1 MSPRALNPR
10 LSLSAGLMLA
20 LASCGDATLPE
31 DRSGT
36 TGLRVPGGAPYSAA
50 MMLQDQAIDP
60 NDTHVV
66 SDATLRYTTYVQTSV
81 PVTDPVTGQSTS
93 ELVLSAPE
101 ESVRLEAGY
110 DAYDR
115 SIVNTYELNAA
126 PDPITDLADEARTI
140 KTLGAQHNIYDG
152 YGSRIPVAIPA
163 GAPANSPMEGL
174 AYQGSQV
181 TEGVLLDASS
191 TEFVRSYSRGVRFSV
206 SGQPGAV
213 EHLGQDRIRIT
224 ASIAEAARAAASGHA
239 MARRFA
245 AAAAAPQP
253 QGRIS
258 RTYHKRD
265 GKYVLEELVIES
277 EEKTDKAT
285 IRGRQEVRFTNVKWK
300 ENKAEDAKRK
310 ELRDQAQTAPAAA
323 LVPAGPSANIERH
336 CLIDEYGNPCQD
348 PGDGGGGGGT
358 YTDPCAPVAGGQNV
372 VLQHGILS
380 NADTWKT
387 TAPWLRC
394 RYQTATEV
402 IPSLA
407 SLDSHSSQSYDQMN
421 RVDATQQSGFV
432 FIGHSQGG
440 LVSRYTAQRYAGQ
453 GRAHMVEG
461 VVSLGTPH
469 QGALLARNLK
479 QGGVDGMYHLLGAAG
494 RCGTVFLDAGC
505 HITSYVTQ
513 RVLDGWISGMLN
525 AYAPATMDLQPNS
538 PSVSHLN
545 SQYEGFARYGIQH
558 YPKKRWMPMR
568 LMGDMGDHVNG
579 PDWVRYTEWAYQGL
593 RVCNYASI
601 FFGQFWLTQAC
612 GTAHRTMDSAD
623 RWWDRMTAP
632 GMKSDG
638 IVHGPSQ
645 VYPGAL
651 EQLPIDGGES
661 HVGETKSTRTR
672 DRLDYLLPN
681 KFNVAR
687 RQ

>member
-1 MSPRALNPR
+1 MSLRAFGAR
-10 LSLSAGLMLA
+10 LSASAGLLLA
-20 LASCGDATLPE
+20 LAACGDATLPG
-31 DRSGT
+31 DRSGGP
-36 TGLRVPGGAPYSAA
+36 GLRVPGGAPYSASL
-50 MMLQDQAIDP
+50 MLQDQAIDP
-60 NDTHVV
+60 NDTYVV

-81 PVTDPVTGQSTS
+81 PVTDPVSGQSTT
-93 ELVLSAPE
+93 ELVLAAPE

-115 SIVNTYELNAA
+115 SIVNTYELNST
-126 PDPITDLADEARTI
+126 PDPVTDLADEARTI

-152 YGSRIPVAIPA
+152 YGSQLPVAIPA

-174 AYQGSQV
+174 AYEGAQV

-191 TEFVRSYSRGVRFSV
+191 TEFVRTYSRGARFSV
-206 SGQPGAV
+206 SGLPGAV
-213 EHLGQDRIRIT
+213 EQLGQDRIRIT
-224 ASIAEAARAAASGHA
+224 ATIAEVARAAASGHA
-239 MARRFA
+239 AARRFA
-245 AAAAAPQP
+245 AAGAPQP
-253 QGRIS
+253 QGRIV

-265 GKYVLEELVIES
+265 GKYVLEELVVET

-285 IRGRQEVRFTNVKWK
+285 VRGRQEVRFSNVKWK
-300 ENKAEDAKRK
+300 ENPSEDAKRK
-310 ELRDQAQTAPAAA
+310 ARRDQAQASPTTAA
-323 LVPAGPSANIERH
+323 VPAGPRAYIEPH

-348 PGDGGGGGGT
+348 PGDGDDGGGT

-380 NADTWKT
+380 NADTWKS

-407 SLDSHSSQSYDQMN
+407 SLDSHSSQSYDQMG
-421 RVDATQQSGFV
+421 RVDATGQSGFV

-453 GRAHMVEG
+453 GRSHMVEG
-461 VVSLGTPH
+461 VVSVGTPH
-469 QGALLARNLK
+469 QGAILARNMK
-479 QGGVDGMYHLLGAAG
+479 QGGVDGLYSLLGAAG
-494 RCGTVFLDAGC
+494 RCGTAFLDAGC
-505 HITSYVTQ
+505 HIATHVTQ
-513 RVLDGWISGMLN
+513 RLLDGWISGMMN
-525 AYAPATMDLQPNS
+525 ALAPATMDLQPGS

-545 SQYEGFARYGIQH
+545 SQPEGFARYGIQH
-558 YPKKRWMPMR
+558 YPTKRWMPMR
-568 LMGDMGDHVNG
+568 LMGDMGDQVKG

-612 GTAHRTMDSAD
+612 GSAHRTMDSTD

-651 EQLPIDGGES
+651 EQLPIDRGES
-661 HVGETKSTRTR
+661 HVGETKSTKTR

-681 KFNVAR
+681 RFNVAR